1 MKNSKLSLFNQLK
14 AFVSEYEQNA
24 SKEYLQ
30 ITDWS
35 VRTLKSSD
43 LLTRT
48 LKTGDSLPNGSLIDS
63 NGIPIK
69 IYDLIKQTP
78 LVITFYRGGWCPFCN
93 LQLKALQRILP
104 DIVDK
109 GYSLIAIT
117 PELPNQSFQTK
128 EINNLKFTIL
138 SDVNNKYAHA
148 LSLAYTL
155 PPSLLNIYYE
165 NGIELLKS
173 DMEVEAQLP
182 IPATYVV
189 NQAGVITYH
198 YVDAD
203 YKNRADSEAIIE
215 AL

>member
-1 MKNSKLSLFNQLK
+1 M
-14 AFVSEYEQNA
+14 
-24 SKEYLQ
+24 
-30 ITDWS
+30 
-35 VRTLKSSD
+35 RTLKSSD

>member
-1 MKNSKLSLFNQLK
+1 MSFTNQLK
-14 AFVSEYEQNA
+14 AFVSEYEKNA

-138 SDVNNKYAHA
+138 SDVNNKYANA

-165 NGIELLKS
+165 NGIELSKS

-189 NQAGVITYH
+189 NQVGEITYH

-203 YKNRADSEAIIE
+203 YKKRADLEAIIE